1 MKFGN
6 KLKEIREYLG
16 YKQADFAKI
25 IGLSSR
31 TYWDYEKSKTDI
43 PTEKLLQIANTFR
56 INSDWLFGNSKI
68 MLLNSENIEA
78 IKNEKSQDVA
88 NECITLD
95 HIHINPSCGRGTSIY
110 DDVLIT
116 PIQLGVNLIRN
127 IFNANPVNLKVFK
140 ASGDSMENTISD
152 GDLLLVDVSRKDFAN
167 GGIFLLTINDEWYC
181 KRLKLK
187 INGDLEIISDNSRY
201 EKEVKHPHDDV
212 EIKIIGKV
220 IRDLSKSL

>member
-6 KLKEIREYLG
+6 KLKEIREHLG
-16 YKQADFAKI
+16 YNQADFAKI

-31 TYWDYEKSKTDI
+31 TYWDYEKNKTDI
-43 PTEKLLQIANTFR
+43 PTEKLLQIANAFK
-56 INSDWLFGNSKI
+56 INSDWLFGNSEI
-68 MLLNSENIEA
+68 MLINKDNIEI
-78 IKNEKSQDVA
+78 IKNEKSQNAA

-95 HIHINPSCGRGTSIY
+95 HIHINPSCGTGTSVY
-110 DDVLIT
+110 DDALIT
-116 PIQLGVNLIRN
+116 PIQLGIHLIKN
-127 IFNANPVNLKVFK
+127 VFNANPNNLKVFK
-140 ASGDSMENTISD
+140 ASGDSMESTIFD

-187 INGDLEIISDNSRY
+187 INGELEIISDNSHY
-201 EKEVKHPHDDV
+201 EKEIKHPNDEI

-220 IRDLSKSL
+220 IRNLSKGL

>member
-6 KLKEIREYLG
+6 KLKEIREHLG
-16 YKQADFAKI
+16 YNQADFAKI

-31 TYWDYEKSKTDI
+31 TYWDYEKNKTDI
-43 PTEKLLQIANTFR
+43 PTEKLLQIANAFK
-56 INSDWLFGNSKI
+56 INSDWLFGNSEI
-68 MLLNSENIEA
+68 MLINKDNIEI
-78 IKNEKSQDVA
+78 IKNEKSQNAA

-95 HIHINPSCGRGTSIY
+95 HIHINPSCGTGTSVY
-110 DDVLIT
+110 DDALIT
-116 PIQLGVNLIRN
+116 PIQLGIQLIKN
-127 IFNANPVNLKVFK
+127 VFNANPNNLKVFK
-140 ASGDSMENTISD
+140 ASGDSMESTIFD

-187 INGDLEIISDNSRY
+187 INGELEIISDNSHY
-201 EKEVKHPHDDV
+201 EKEIKHPNDEI

-220 IRDLSKSL
+220 IRNLSKGL